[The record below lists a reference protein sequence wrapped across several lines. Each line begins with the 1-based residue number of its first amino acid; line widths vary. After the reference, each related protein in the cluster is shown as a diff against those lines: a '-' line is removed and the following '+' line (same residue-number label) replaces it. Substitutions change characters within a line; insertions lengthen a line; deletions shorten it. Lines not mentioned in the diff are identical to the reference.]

1 MPQARGRLGARTTIL
16 AAAVR
21 HSAPG
26 ENKRV
31 PAAPEGGIPGSDMA
45 HHVPDRPV
53 LVAGYG
59 NRDMVAHITAMT
71 IPPSMKSVR
80 PSSSPKA

>member
-21 HSAPG
+21 LSAPG
-26 ENKRV
+26 LNKDAPMAAHGV
-31 PAAPEGGIPGSDMA
+31 NPAVDITHHAPVRPAPVAEYGSL
-45 HHVPDRPV
+45 DR
-53 LVAGYG
+53 
-59 NRDMVAHITAMT
+59 VAHITAAA

-80 PSSSPKA
+80 PSSSPKT